1 MIPSELLIEKGATV
15 KKVESAEVI
24 FHENSPSNFYYQVIS
39 GRVIICNFLADG
51 KEVLHKVV
59 CAGEGFGE
67 VAILDNGF
75 HVATAIADKPCT
87 MLKLSSSA
95 FMEILSDYHSIMLLV
110 TQRIARELRFKLFMT
125 KMICSYSPEE
135 ILIHLLNKLND
146 ENKLICGECHRL
158 MLTRQQLANMT
169 GLRVET
175 IIRAMKNL
183 EKEEKL
189 SIIKGKVFIPTYC
202 TGKVEG

>member
-1 MIPSELLIEKGATV
+1 
-15 KKVESAEVI
+15 
-24 FHENSPSNFYYQVIS
+24 
-39 GRVIICNFLADG
+39 
-51 KEVLHKVV
+51 
-59 CAGEGFGE
+59 
-67 VAILDNGF
+67 
-75 HVATAIADKPCT
+75 
-87 MLKLSSSA
+87 
-95 FMEILSDYHSIMLLV
+95 MLLV

-135 ILIHLLNKLND
+135 ILFHLLNKLND

-183 EKEEKL
+183 EKKDKL
-189 SIIKGKVFIPTYC
+189 TIVKGKVFIPSYC